1 MLSYQT
7 NVHFEYT
14 ENKYVTKSSMKI
26 LNTYMLMIGEL
37 SQSYLNLDVKTI
49 QHIFDIYVVSENIWV
64 DLVMFFI
71 LNRETV
77 Y

>member
-1 MLSYQT
+1 
-7 NVHFEYT
+7 
-14 ENKYVTKSSMKI
+14 
-26 LNTYMLMIGEL
+26 MLMIGEL